1 MAVYVNPYGTP
12 AQKARGAA
20 IGAKSVTHS
29 MGGNSVQSLITGSA
43 ANRVSPTGTNRRQ
56 VQSSRRLAGMP
67 SYMTLPKSA
76 MASSGPS
83 MIRDSAQSGK

>member
-29 MGGNSVQSLITGSA
+29 MGGNSVQSLITGPVS
-43 ANRVSPTGTNRRQ
+43 NRVSPTGTNRRQ

-67 SYMTLPKSA
+67 SYMTLPKAA
-76 MASSGPS
+76 MMYSGPS
-83 MIRDSAQSGK
+83 MITDTAQSGK